1 MNAVK
6 YVFLAI
12 LIIPL
17 SLYSQDK
24 IETDRPN
31 ETETPVVVPTKYLQ
45 VELGVN
51 KENKKNDDWTLMDP
65 TSLVKYGI
73 SKKIELRLAAL
84 VVTRYQHLIPQPGK
98 ETHLEPIQLGTKI
111 ALSEQHGII
120 PKTSLLT
127 HVGIPFLS
135 GAKGKISHAAP
146 SFRFA
151 MVNPISKMISLG
163 YNLGA
168 EWNGESSAP
177 SWIYTFSPG
186 FELGKKCYGYVESYG
201 FITKGDSPD
210 NNLDAGFA
218 YLISNDMQLDLSGGI
233 GLSAHSLKNYIAIGF
248 SFRFK
253 ALK

>member
-1 MNAVK
+1 MNVLK
-6 YVFLAI
+6 YILLVI

-17 SLYSQDK
+17 GLYSQDK

-31 ETETPVVVPTKYLQ
+31 ETETPTIVPKKYVQ
-45 VELGVN
+45 VETGFN
-51 KENKKNDDWTLMDP
+51 KENEKNGDWTLVHP
-65 TSLVKYGI
+65 TSLLKYGI
-73 SKKIELRLAAL
+73 SKKIELRMDAS
-84 VVTRYQHLIPQPGK
+84 VVTQYMHLVPDPQE
-98 ETHLEPIQLGTKI
+98 ETYLEPIRLGTKI
-111 ALSEQHGII
+111 SLSEEKGVL
-120 PKTSLLT
+120 PKTSLLA
-127 HVGIPFLS
+127 HIAVPFLS

-151 MVNPISKMISLG
+151 MMNTISKMISLG

-168 EWNGESSAP
+168 EWDGESSTP
-177 SWIYTFSPG
+177 SWLYTFSPG
-186 FELGKKCYGYVESYG
+186 FELGKKWYGYVESYG

-218 YLISNDMQLDLSGGI
+218 YLISDDMQLDLSGGV
-233 GLSAHSLKNYIAIGF
+233 GLSAHSLRNYVAIGF